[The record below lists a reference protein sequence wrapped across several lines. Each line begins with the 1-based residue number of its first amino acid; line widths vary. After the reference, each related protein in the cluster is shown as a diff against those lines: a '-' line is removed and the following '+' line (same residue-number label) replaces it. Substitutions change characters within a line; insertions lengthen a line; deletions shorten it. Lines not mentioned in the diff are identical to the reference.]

1 MTEKHSPIAGFR
13 IARPSAA
20 RSRRMSGNRHMWHAE
35 MRRLLEEF
43 LANELRRSLARTS
56 TVEPVALPT
65 NEPAPPLPRTVFNV
79 GRIDP
84 SKCTLPIISEAE
96 AKAIGGRETF
106 MHFGLDPD
114 LYTATCDTL

>member
-1 MTEKHSPIAGFR
+1 MTGKHSRIAGFQ
-13 IARPSAA
+13 IAQPSAA
-20 RSRRMSGNRHMWHAE
+20 RSRTTNGNRVVRRAE

-43 LANELRRSLARTS
+43 LARELRRSLAHTS
-56 TVEPVALPT
+56 AAVLA
-65 NEPAPPLPRTVFNV
+65 APPAGASAPPRRAVSNV

-84 SKCTLPIISEAE
+84 SKSTLPIISEAE

>member
-1 MTEKHSPIAGFR
+1 MTEKRSPIAGFR
-13 IARPSAA
+13 IARPPVA
-20 RSRRMSGNRHMWHAE
+20 RSRVSGNRHVWRSE
-35 MRRLLEEF
+35 MRRLLEEL

-56 TVEPVALPT
+56 TFESAARPAS
-65 NEPAPPLPRTVFNV
+65 EPAPPLPRKVFNV

-84 SKCTLPIISEAE
+84 SKCKLPIISEAE

-114 LYTATCDTL
+114 LYSAVGDTL